1 MNVKPNKNCLT
12 KYHCTKILQH
22 FHGVFI
28 HIKPLVYSMRAKFSL
43 NVSSVQKFL
52 VVHT

>member
-1 MNVKPNKNCLT
+1 
-12 KYHCTKILQH
+12 
-22 FHGVFI
+22 
-28 HIKPLVYSMRAKFSL
+28 LVYSMRAKFSL